1 MFKRLTVITLCI
13 LMIAGVFTGCGN
25 QPAGTPKELSKE
37 QDSPK
42 ELAALQ
48 QVVAGLGR
56 DPGEIYGYGA
66 HPPLTRVL
74 EPLMFQDLEL
84 GLIPGL
90 AVQWDASA
98 DGLSWTIQLREGVQF
113 HDSTPFDS
121 AAVIHNLWR
130 ISEMSPG
137 RFGPVEKIEALGELK
152 IKVTHSEPFAPFLY
166 SLSWAGSAMISP
178 NAVNEDGSIKE
189 PIGTGPFARESWTPS
204 EEMVLARNNS
214 YWGGTPILERV
225 ILKYIPDPATRM
237 MALEAGEIDMI
248 IDTGGVLP
256 EQVPT
261 LSMHPD
267 IEVLNIAGAVP
278 HYMTLNTRE
287 WPFNDQ
293 QVRKAVMY
301 AVDPE
306 SIIEY
311 ALEGYG
317 KVMTTVTPHSEK
329 NWMHADAL
337 YEYNNPDKAKE
348 LLKQAG
354 WVDSASGIL
363 QKDGQELRVKFLL
376 SSSLVGRWPYATIA
390 EIVQA
395 QLRDVGIAVEIEVVE
410 AGLWKETLQK
420 GEANMSIRPWAGISP
435 QSRLHEWLHSKGEN
449 SAPMGIFFN
458 NPEID
463 QLIESLLMT
472 TDEKAAKELAY
483 QIQEIASVEVPI
495 IPIYDEVLINAV
507 RSNIKGYK
515 LHPWF
520 TMNWEEI
527 YVESVQ

>member
-1 MFKRLTVITLCI
+1 MLKRLTVLTLCF
-13 LMIAGVFTGCGN
+13 LMITAVFTGCGR
-25 QPAGTPKELSKE
+25 QAADTP
-37 QDSPK
+37 QDVPK

-56 DPGEIYGYGA
+56 DPGEMYGYGA
-66 HPPLTRVL
+66 HPSLTRVL
-74 EPLMFQDLEL
+74 EPLIFRDLDL

-90 AVQWDASA
+90 AVKWDVSG
-98 DGLSWTIQLREGVQF
+98 DGLSWIIQLREGVQF
-113 HDSTPFDS
+113 HDGTPFNAD
-121 AAVIHNLWR
+121 AVIHNLWR
-130 ISEMSPG
+130 ILKMSPE
-137 RFGPVEKIEALGELK
+137 RFGSVEKIEALEELK
-152 IKVTHSEPFAPFLY
+152 IEVTHSEPFVPFLY
-166 SLSWAGSAMISP
+166 SLAWPGAAMISP

-189 PIGTGPFARESWTPS
+189 PIGTGPFVRESWTS
-204 EEMVLARNNS
+204 GEDMVLARNDG
-214 YWGGTPILERV
+214 YWGGVPILER
-225 ILKYIPDPATRM
+225 ITLKYIPDPSTRM

-261 LSMHPD
+261 LLLHPE
-267 IEVLNIAGAVP
+267 IEVLTTAGAVP

-306 SIIEY
+306 SIIQH

-317 KVMTTVTPHSEK
+317 KVMTTVIPHSEK

-354 WVDSASGIL
+354 WVDSGSGIL
-363 QKDGQELRVKFLL
+363 QKNGQELRVKFLL
-376 SSSLVGRWPYATIA
+376 SSALARRWPYATIA

-395 QLRDVGIAVEIEVVE
+395 QLRDVGIGVEIKVVE
-410 AGLWKETLQK
+410 AGLWRETLQK

-435 QSRLHEWLHSKGEN
+435 QCRLYDWLHSKGEN
-449 SAPMGIFFN
+449 TAAMGIFFN
-458 NPEID
+458 NPQID
-463 QLIESLLMT
+463 GLIETLLRT
-472 TDEKAAKELAY
+472 TDEKVAKELAFR
-483 QIQEIASVEVPI
+483 IQEIASVEVPI

-507 RSNIKGYK
+507 RGNIKGYK

-520 TMNWEEI
+520 TVNWEDI
-527 YVESVQ
+527 YVESLQ